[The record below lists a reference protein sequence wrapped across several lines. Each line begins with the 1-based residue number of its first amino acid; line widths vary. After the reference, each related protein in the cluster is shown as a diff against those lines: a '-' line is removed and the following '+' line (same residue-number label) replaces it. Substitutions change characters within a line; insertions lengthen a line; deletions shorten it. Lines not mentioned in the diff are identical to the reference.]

1 MKNNITIDGI
11 EILRFVS
18 AFSILV
24 WHYQHFNYP
33 LNSKEMLMGQP
44 FYEYLKIFY
53 NYGYMGV
60 NFFWCISGFIFYW
73 KYGDA
78 IKHIK
83 FSNFFISRFSRLY
96 PLHFIT
102 LILVLFLQNLY
113 FSLNQNYFI
122 TQNNDFYHF
131 FLHLFFASNWGF
143 EKGMSFNGVIWSVSI
158 EVLVYALFFIL
169 LTIFNKNIFVNIL
182 IVIICLFFKL
192 IYEHLAH
199 NLIDCALFFFIGGF
213 LSFVLNF
220 KKFYKKFIKTC
231 SLLFILS
238 LILIVNMNLFNFDNF
253 MYIAQIFLYPSL
265 ILLSCEIYFNNK
277 NLTRIFK
284 LLGNLTYSSY
294 LLHFPIQ
301 IFITIFY
308 LKIDEEIPF
317 NDNLFFLFYIS
328 VVLTLSYYSFKYFE
342 DPCKKKIRNLIN

>member
-73 KYGDA
+73 KYGDV

-113 FSLNQNYFI
+113 FSLNQKYFI

-169 LTIFNKNIFVNIL
+169 LTIFNKKIFVNIL

>member
-11 EILRFVS
+11 EILRFIS

-33 LNSKEMLMGQP
+33 LKSIDMHTQP

-53 NYGYMGV
+53 NHGYMGV

-73 KYGDA
+73 KYGNN
-78 IKHIK
+78 IKHLK

-122 TQNNDFYHF
+122 TQYNDFYHF

-169 LTIFNKNIFVNIL
+169 LTTFNKNIFVNIL
-182 IVIICLFFKL
+182 IVIICLFFKV

-213 LSFVLNF
+213 LSFILNF
-220 KKFYKKFIKTC
+220 KKFYKKFFKLC
-231 SLLFILS
+231 SLLFILT
-238 LILIVNMNLFNFDNF
+238 LFFIVNMNLFNFDNF
-253 MYIAQIFLYPSL
+253 MYIVQIFLYPSL

-277 NLTRIFK
+277 NLTKIFRF
-284 LLGNLTYSSY
+284 LGNLTYSSY

-301 IFITIFY
+301 IFISMLY

-317 NDNLFFLFYIS
+317 NDNLFFLFYIF
-328 VVLTLSYYSFKYFE
+328 VVLILSYYSFKYFE

>member
-1 MKNNITIDGI
+1 MKNNVTIDGI

-33 LNSKEMLMGQP
+33 LNSKEMLIGQP

-73 KYGDA
+73 KYGD
-78 IKHIK
+78 IVKHLK

-169 LTIFNKNIFVNIL
+169 LTIFNKNIFINIL
-182 IVIICLFFKL
+182 IVIICLIFKL

-213 LSFVLNF
+213 LSFILNF

-238 LILIVNMNLFNFDNF
+238 LILIINMNLFNFDNL
-253 MYIAQIFLYPSL
+253 MYIVQIFLYPSL

-277 NLTRIFK
+277 YLTRIFK

-328 VVLTLSYYSFKYFE
+328 IVLTLSYYSFKYFE

>member
-1 MKNNITIDGI
+1 
-11 EILRFVS
+11 
-18 AFSILV
+18 
-24 WHYQHFNYP
+24 
-33 LNSKEMLMGQP
+33 MGQP

-277 NLTRIFK
+277 NLTRILK

-308 LKIDEEIPF
+308 FKIDEEIPF

>member
-73 KYGDA
+73 KYGDV

-113 FSLNQNYFI
+113 FSLNQKYFI

>member
-33 LNSKEMLMGQP
+33 LSSKGMLIGQP

-73 KYGDA
+73 KYGDT
-78 IKHIK
+78 IKHLK

-192 IYEHLAH
+192 IYEHLVH

-213 LSFVLNF
+213 LSFILNF

-231 SLLFILS
+231 CLLFILS
-238 LILIVNMNLFNFDNF
+238 LILIVNMNLFNFDNL
-253 MYIAQIFLYPSL
+253 MYIVQIFLYPSL

-301 IFITIFY
+301 IFITIFF

>member
-277 NLTRIFK
+277 NLTRILK

-308 LKIDEEIPF
+308 FKIDEEIPF